1 MQTNIKTPDISWTYP
16 PNPRDNDV
24 VVKRDI
30 LQSDQ
35 IVLRLTYEFG
45 FEGAQQFLACADEA
59 DLCGEHKCLNDSE
72 ESK

>member
-1 MQTNIKTPDISWTYP
+1 
-16 PNPRDNDV
+16 